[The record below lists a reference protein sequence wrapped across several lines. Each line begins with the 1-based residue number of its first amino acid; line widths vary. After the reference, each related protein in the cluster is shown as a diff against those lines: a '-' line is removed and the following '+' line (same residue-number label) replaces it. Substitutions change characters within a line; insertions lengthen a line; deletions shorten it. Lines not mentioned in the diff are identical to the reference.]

1 MMVEEEKDVRESAM
15 AICVSYCGRVFYF
28 PVCVLVPLCEAVK
41 ICFAAPLE
49 VHWIHIGYLQRCSSV
64 ERVQS
69 TWLS

>member
-41 ICFAAPLE
+41 ICFAAPL
-49 VHWIHIGYLQRCSSV
+49 GGALDTYRLLARMQ
-64 ERVQS
+64 
-69 TWLS
+69 